1 MLTIFSAI
9 VLPLSLVAGIYGMNF
24 EHMPE
29 LREPWGYPVVLGGM
43 AALAIGMLLW
53 FRRKGWL

>member
-1 MLTIFSAI
+1 
-9 VLPLSLVAGIYGMNF
+9 MNF

-29 LREPWGYPVVLGGM
+29 LDTPWGYP
-43 AALAIGMLLW
+43 AALGVMLCIAIGMLAY